1 MKKISCG
8 LLKQARPLLMAKQQT
23 CSRNISFNLTVEQKE
38 IQESSRKFTEDE
50 IIPHAAHHDET
61 GEYPWEIFQKAFD
74 VGLMNTTIPQDYGG
88 LGLSLFE
95 ACLVLEE
102 IGYGC
107 TGISTA
113 LGGNSLAESPVIL
126 AGSHELKQKYLG
138 RMTEELLIAAY
149 GVTEPGAGSDVAST
163 RTMSRKV
170 GDEYVVNGGKM
181 WITNCGHANWFFVF
195 TRSDPD
201 PKCPAN
207 KAFTALVVDADTP
220 GVTVGRKEWNMG
232 QRASD
237 TRGVTFDDVVVPAE
251 NVVGEPGGGFKVAMK
266 CFDKTRPTVGAMSLG
281 LARRALDEASKYAI
295 ERKTMG
301 KPIFLHQAVNF
312 MLADMATRYE
322 LAKLAVWR
330 SCADYDEGRRNTYY
344 ASIGKLYGAEAA
356 TKNASDAVQVFGGN
370 GYNKD
375 YPVEKLM
382 RDAKIFQIYEGTDQ
396 IQKLIIGREHMTKY
410 L

>member
-1 MKKISCG
+1 MALVGRISRQ
-8 LLKQARPLLMAKQQT
+8 LFPRLYPVVSSSA
-23 CSRNISFNLTVEQKE
+23 RNISFNLNDQQTE
-38 IQESSRKFTEDE
+38 ILETTRKFTLDE
-50 IIPHAAHHDET
+50 VVPTAAHYDET
-61 GEYPWEIFQKAFD
+61 GDYPWEVLQKAFD
-74 VGLMNTTIPQDYGG
+74 LGLMNTTISEDYGG
-88 LGLSLFE
+88 LGLSLLE
-95 ACLVLEE
+95 ACIVQEE
-102 IGYGC
+102 IGFGC
-107 TGISTA
+107 TGIATA
-113 LGGNSLAESPVIL
+113 LGGNSLAESPVII
-126 AGSHELKQKYLG
+126 AGSHELKKKYLG
-138 RMTEELLIAAY
+138 RMTEELLVAAY
-149 GVTEPGAGSDVAST
+149 GVTEPSAGSDVAST
-163 RTMSRKV
+163 RTSSRKI
-170 GDEYVVNGGKM
+170 GDDYVINGSKM

-201 PKCPAN
+201 PKCPAA
-207 KAFTALVVDADTP
+207 KAFTAFVVDADSP

-237 TRGVTFDDVVVPAE
+237 TRGVTFDEVVVPAD

-281 LARRALDEASKYAI
+281 LARRALDEATKYSM

-301 KPIFLHQAVNF
+301 KQIFKHQAVLF
-312 MLADMATRYE
+312 MLSDMAMRYE

-344 ASIGKLYGAEAA
+344 ASIGKLYGAIAA
-356 TKNASDAVQVFGGN
+356 NKNASDSVQVFGGN

-410 L
+410 F

>member
-1 MKKISCG
+1 MVPK
-8 LLKQARPLLMAKQQT
+8 
-23 CSRNISFNLTVEQKE
+23 
-38 IQESSRKFTEDE
+38 
-50 IIPHAAHHDET
+50 AAYHDET
-61 GEYPWEIFQKAFD
+61 GEYPWEILQKAFD
-74 VGLMNTTIPQDYGG
+74 LGIMNTTIEEEYGG
-88 LGLSLFE
+88 LGLSLLE
-95 ACLVLEE
+95 ACIIQEE
-102 IGYGC
+102 IGFGC
-107 TGISTA
+107 TGIATA

-126 AGSHELKQKYLG
+126 AGSHELKKKYLG
-138 RMTEELLIAAY
+138 RMTEELLMAAY
-149 GVTEPGAGSDVAST
+149 GVTEPHAGSDVASA
-163 RTMSRKV
+163 RTSSRKV
-170 GDEYVVNGGKM
+170 GDEYVINGGKM
-181 WITNCGHANWFFVF
+181 WITNCGHANWIFVF

-201 PKCPAN
+201 PKCPAG
-207 KAFTALVVDADTP
+207 KAFTAFVVDADAP

-281 LARRALDEASKYAI
+281 LARRALDEASKYSL

-301 KPIFLHQAVNF
+301 KPIVMHQAISF
-312 MLADMATRYE
+312 MLAEMAMRYE

-344 ASIGKLYGAEAA
+344 ASIGKLYGAIAA
-356 TKNASDAVQVFGGN
+356 NRNASDAVQVFGGN

-396 IQKLIIGREHMTKY
+396 IQKLIISREHMRNY
-410 L
+410 M